1 MRLYVVVVSMAVLC
15 WGLCLADAP
24 KLDKGVRVEVN
35 EAPIDIEVG
44 HLVPDAVDFN
54 GDGKKDLVVG
64 QFKEGCIRLYVNEG
78 TDAAPVF
85 KEGKPLEAVGQVIK
99 LDAG

>member
-1 MRLYVVVVSMAVLC
+1 MRSCIAVVLVTVLC
-15 WGLCLADAP
+15 CGFCLADAP
-24 KLDKGVRVEVN
+24 KLDKGVRIEAN
-35 EAPIDIEVG
+35 GAPIDIEIG

-54 GDGKKDLVVG
+54 GDGRKDLVVG
-64 QFKEGCIRLYVNEG
+64 QFKEGCIRLYLNEG

-85 KEGKPLEAVGQVIK
+85 KEGKPLEAAGQVIK